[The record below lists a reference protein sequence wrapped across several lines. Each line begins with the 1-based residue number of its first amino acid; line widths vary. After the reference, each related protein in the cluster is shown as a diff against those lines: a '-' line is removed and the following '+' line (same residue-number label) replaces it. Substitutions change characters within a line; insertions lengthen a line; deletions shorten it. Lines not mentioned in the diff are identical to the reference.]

1 MGVERHATTLRSE
14 QEEMEVRSRA
24 VPGIGRRHPWRP
36 ARMGW
41 RTRKEVSM
49 IRRIPRS
56 ILHGVLA
63 LALTAGAATAL
74 VKPAAADSDDYWRY
88 HHEHHEHGGFYYY
101 SGPRYYYAPPPSY
114 YYAPPPPTYYYAPP
128 YYGPGFSFGFRV
140 H

>member
-1 MGVERHATTLRSE
+1 MGVERCATTLRSE
-14 QEEMEVRSRA
+14 QEEMEVRLRA
-24 VPGIGRRHPWRP
+24 VPGIGRRHAWRP

-74 VKPAAADSDDYWRY
+74 ATPAVAR
-88 HHEHHEHGGFYYY
+88 HHDNDGFYYY
-101 SGPRYYYAPPPSY
+101 SGPRYYYAPPPTY